1 MAENPTPPPVG
12 IPSDPDLTSA
22 SLPSLESS
30 GGATPTGSG
39 TDSLSGAPESAGSS
53 QTPETPVAPAKP
65 PWWRPTKRWALLGI
79 PILILIVAII
89 AAFLIFH
96 RAPITTQPGSSTPPS
111 IDPQALGPD
120 AIKQL
125 NDASA
130 IAGSLQTLNIA
141 PNTVFKNNLT
151 VQGNT
156 SLAKNLFVGGDLS
169 VSGASNL
176 QGPVTAGSG
185 LTVQGPLNVT
195 GTTSL
200 SGNLSVGGSLT
211 IGGTLNVGNLTA
223 TTVTSTGTLTVEG
236 HFAAGGSTPT
246 IQPDVATTGGT
257 VAITGSD
264 TAGTVTIT
272 TGPGAPAAGE
282 MALITFHA
290 AYPGTPKVFLTPVS
304 LTSAS
309 LHYFVSQSPTFFSV
323 ETANLPTAGTVYS
336 FNYFVVQ

>member
-1 MAENPTPPPVG
+1 MWALIG
-12 IPSDPDLTSA
+12 IP
-22 SLPSLESS
+22 
-30 GGATPTGSG
+30 
-39 TDSLSGAPESAGSS
+39 
-53 QTPETPVAPAKP
+53 V
-65 PWWRPTKRWALLGI
+65 
-79 PILILIVAII
+79 LILIIAII

-96 RAPITTQPGSSTPPS
+96 RAPITTKTGPSSPTS

-169 VSGASNL
+169 VTGASNL

-185 LTVQGPLNVT
+185 LTVTGPLNVT

-200 SGNLSVGGSLT
+200 SGNLNVAGSITTAGNLSVGSLT
-211 IGGTLNVGNLTA
+211 AGTI
-223 TTVTSTGTLTVEG
+223 TSTGTLTVEG
-236 HFAAGGSTPT
+236 HFAVSGATPT

-257 VAITGSD
+257 VAISGSD

-282 MALITFHA
+282 MALITFHT
-290 AYPGTPKVFLTPVS
+290 AYPGTPRVFLTPVS

-309 LHYFVSQSPTFFSV
+309 LKYFVSQSPTFFSV